1 MRLLPLRAVTARTSE
16 WPRRATKPRIDGKIG
31 PLLARTT
38 SARLADNSRQP
49 TQVIEQAV
57 MTKYVQR
64 YQRIRTLAL
73 SAGLVIGMVAGTV
86 GPQLAQAAAIKTAKR
101 APAKAEKFVP
111 LPEATPEQMQAADR
125 VLIGRYECEFGK
137 QIAIDRN
144 DTNKGYFNLKLAK
157 QSWVMK
163 PVQSSTGAIRLEDVK
178 GNTLLI
184 QILTKSML
192 MDVKAGHRMVD
203 GCVHEVQRAAEA
215 ELAKQPPRPS
225 LFDAPAGN

>member
-1 MRLLPLRAVTARTSE
+1 
-16 WPRRATKPRIDGKIG
+16 
-31 PLLARTT
+31 
-38 SARLADNSRQP
+38 
-49 TQVIEQAV
+49 VIEQAV

-86 GPQLAQAAAIKTAKR
+86 GPQLAQAAAVKTTKR
-101 APAKAEKFVP
+101 APAKAEKFAP
-111 LPEATPEQMQAADR
+111 LPEATPEQLQAADR

-137 QIAIDRN
+137 QVSIDRN

-178 GNTLLI
+178 GATLLI

-215 ELAKQPPRPS
+215 ELAKQPPRQS
-225 LFDAPAGN
+225 IFDTPAPAPAGQ

>member
-1 MRLLPLRAVTARTSE
+1 M
-16 WPRRATKPRIDGKIG
+16 
-31 PLLARTT
+31 
-38 SARLADNSRQP
+38 
-49 TQVIEQAV
+49 
-57 MTKYVQR
+57 M
-64 YQRIRTLAL
+64 
-73 SAGLVIGMVAGTV
+73 AGTF
-86 GPQLAQAAAIKTAKR
+86 GPQLAHAAIAKAKR
-101 APAKAEKFVP
+101 NPVVADKFVK
-111 LPEATPEQMQAADR
+111 LPDATDEQMQAADR

-137 QIAIDRN
+137 TVSIDRN

-178 GNTLLI
+178 GATLLI

-225 LFDAPAGN
+225 IFDTPAAAKPGAPAGQN